1 MAGFGL
7 RLGKSQGM
15 EGYTGNLIEFDI
27 DPANTNPIFTGD
39 VVAFDGG
46 GFVEEAT
53 LGGTIADQDDFSV
66 LGIFMGCRFTEA
78 DGDYEFKNQWNG
90 GAGRTEAK
98 AHVAIPAH
106 GMHWIKGQAG
116 ATYTQA
122 DIGTLKGVLY
132 NVGSTQ
138 YGDSRMT
145 LGAPGASV
153 LTAPLIVHRLA
164 PLPNNTFASD
174 EPIFEVSVARSAGY
188 GTTL

>member
-7 RLGKSQGM
+7 RLAKSQGM
-15 EGYTGNLIEFDI
+15 EGYTGNLIEFDV
-27 DPANTNPIFTGD
+27 DPANTDPIFTGD
-39 VVAFDGG
+39 VVTFAG
-46 GFVEEAT
+46 GFVQEAT
-53 LGGTIADQDDFSV
+53 EGGTIASQNDFSI
-66 LGIFMGCRFTEA
+66 LGVFMGCRFVDA
-78 DGDYEFKNQWNG
+78 DGGFEFKNQWNG
-90 GAGRTEAK
+90 GAGRSDIK
-98 AHVAIPAH
+98 ATVAVPAH
-106 GMHWIKGQAG
+106 GMFWIKGQAG

-122 DIGTLKGVLY
+122 DIGTRKGVLY

-153 LTAPLIVHRLA
+153 ATGPLIVHRLA
-164 PLPNNTFASD
+164 PLPGNTFASD

>member
-15 EGYTGNLIEFDI
+15 EGYTGNLIEFDV
-27 DPANTNPIFTGD
+27 DPTNTNPIFTGD
-39 VVAFDGG
+39 IVSWDGA

-53 LGGTIADQDDFSV
+53 QSGSLGDDLSI
-66 LGIFMGCRFTEA
+66 LGVFMGCRFVEA
-78 DGDYEFKNQWNG
+78 DGDYEYKNQWNG
-90 GAGRTEAK
+90 GAGRTDIK

-106 GMHWIKGQAG
+106 GMFWIKGDVAG
-116 ATYTQA
+116 GYTQA

-145 LGAPGASV
+145 MGAAGA
-153 LTAPLIVHRLA
+153 TIATGPLMVHRLA
-164 PLPNNTFASD
+164 ALPGNTFASA
-174 EPIFEVSVARSAGY
+174 EPIFEVSVVRSSGY
-188 GTTL
+188 GNTL